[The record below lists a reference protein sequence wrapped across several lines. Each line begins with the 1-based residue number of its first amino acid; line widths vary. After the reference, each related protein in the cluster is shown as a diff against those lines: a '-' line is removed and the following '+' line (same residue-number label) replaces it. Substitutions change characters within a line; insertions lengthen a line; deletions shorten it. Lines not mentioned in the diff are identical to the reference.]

1 MLNSIAHWNYQCTV
15 RIRERSHTHTKFAIA
30 VACSRS
36 SEWMKRQWVMFS
48 RSTVAAAVIIIRYLL
63 VEFFCLCCC
72 SVLIIF
78 LHLQMCSK
86 WKSSSSRTT
95 NKQNKNKNKKLLK
108 EQKNNHGTRNAREKH
123 TRPVQDATVEATTS
137 SRNSVSKQ
145 YKQHCKNT
153 MQCTYARVSFQHR
166 QIHERGKQRT
176 QAHYSFISCV
186 HIFWCHCEPV
196 RPSFRSFHHLL
207 VSSQMQGTH
216 VRAQLHTF
224 WFVIMGKFAKTTQKP
239 QSHHP

>member
-108 EQKNNHGTRNAREKH
+108 EQKKKKWKTIMARGMPVRSTPVLCRTPQWKPQQAAAIQSANSINNTAKILCNARTRAYLFNIDRYTREASSAHKH
-123 TRPVQDATVEATTS
+123 I
-137 SRNSVSKQ
+137 
-145 YKQHCKNT
+145 
-153 MQCTYARVSFQHR
+153 
-166 QIHERGKQRT
+166 IH
-176 QAHYSFISCV
+176 S
-186 HIFWCHCEPV
+186 
-196 RPSFRSFHHLL
+196 
-207 VSSQMQGTH
+207 
-216 VRAQLHTF
+216 
-224 WFVIMGKFAKTTQKP
+224 
-239 QSHHP
+239 